1 MERDNGPD
9 RADDSFLRSAPANG
23 SESNRPA
30 GREPAANGAG
40 RPAGRV
46 ISAKNG
52 TKPRGPKRTEDERML
67 DRQLPSEPVARA
79 SELGAFTHT
88 EAWRVLR
95 IEGEFVSGIDALAEI
110 GAAVSVFGS
119 ARFSQDHAMYP
130 VARKLGQLLA
140 EAGFAVITG
149 GGPGLMEAANRGAH
163 EVGGVSI
170 GLNIELPF
178 EQKSNLYTNLSVDF
192 RYFFVRKTM
201 FVKFATGFVIFPGG
215 FGTLDELFEALTL
228 VQTHKIHRFPIIL
241 FGKSYWSGLLDWI
254 TSTLLL
260 EGAVSREDLNLLI
273 VTDSIEE
280 ARDMLVDCYHSRC
293 WSTWKHSVGA
303 RFDAD
308 PPGGPAT
315 AIDPK
320 KGAGE

>member
-1 MERDNGPD
+1 
-9 RADDSFLRSAPANG
+9 
-23 SESNRPA
+23 
-30 GREPAANGAG
+30 
-40 RPAGRV
+40 
-46 ISAKNG
+46 
-52 TKPRGPKRTEDERML
+52 ML
-67 DRQLPSEPVARA
+67 DRQLPAEPVAKA
-79 SELGAFTHT
+79 AELGSFTHT

-95 IEGEFVSGIDALAEI
+95 IEGEFVAGIDALAEV

-119 ARFSQDHAMYP
+119 ARFAQSHPMYP
-130 VARKLGQLLA
+130 TARRLGQLLA

-163 EVGGVSI
+163 ETGGLSI

-178 EQKSNLYTNLSVDF
+178 EQKSNPFTNLSVDF

-241 FGKSYWSGLLDWI
+241 FGKSYWAGLLDWI

-273 VTDSIEE
+273 VTDSVEE

-303 RFDAD
+303 RMDAD
-308 PPGGPAT
+308 PPGAPAT
-315 AIDPK
+315 AIDPA